1 MKKKEFAV
9 GEVFQLGLKKL
20 KVVEDDKRCAVCYL
34 YELRIRGCSSL
45 VGSCWRKERT
55 DKKNVAF
62 VEVEEEE

>member
-1 MKKKEFAV
+1 MKKKEFV
-9 GEVFQLGLKKL
+9 IGETFLFGLKKL

-34 YELRIRGCSSL
+34 CELGICGCSSL